1 MKRFYADAGVI
12 PAGDGWQ
19 VALDGRGIKTQGG
32 RAQIVPSQT
41 LAEALA
47 DEWHGQGADIDPARF
62 VLRDMADFAIDLIA
76 PDRDAAI
83 GALMRFAEGDTLCYR
98 ADAGEA
104 LHLRQIERWEPLLHA
119 AEARYDVQFTRIE
132 GITHRPQPEP
142 TLHRLR
148 AVLQAQDAFALS
160 ALNTLASL
168 ATSLVI
174 GLAALEPGAEA
185 DALWAAANLEE
196 DWQADLWG
204 KDWEAEER
212 RARRLATFGAAMD
225 FARLAQR

>member
-1 MKRFYADAGVI
+1 MKRFYAYAGVI
-12 PAGDGWQ
+12 AVDDGWQ

-32 RAQIVPSQT
+32 RPQIVPSQA
-41 LAEALA
+41 LAHALA

-83 GALMRFAEGDTLCYR
+83 TALMRFAESDTLCYR
-98 ADAGEA
+98 AEAGEA
-104 LHLRQIERWEPLLHA
+104 LHARQSELWEPLLQA
-119 AEARYDVQFTRIE
+119 AEARYDVHLTRID
-132 GITHRPQPEP
+132 GITHRPQPAA
-142 TLHRLR
+142 TLERLR
-148 AVLQAQDAFALS
+148 AALSAQDAFALS

-168 ATSLVI
+168 AASLVV
-174 GLAALEPGAEA
+174 GLAALEPEAEA
-185 DALWAAANLEE
+185 EALWAVANLEE

-212 RARRLATFGAAMD
+212 RAKRLAIFTAAMD
-225 FARLAQR
+225 FARLARR